1 MNMQK
6 KLTTEFAGLTFEEA
20 FERLERAVEAMDVG
34 DLSMDEALAHFEEG
48 MKLARYCE
56 RLLDDAELRV
66 QQLLADGAGNLTL
79 APFESEG

>member
-1 MNMQK
+1 MNKQK
-6 KLTTEFAGLTFEEA
+6 RNEFAGLTFEDA
-20 FERLERAVEAMDVG
+20 FERLEQAVEAMDGG
-34 DLSMDEALAHFEEG
+34 DLSLDEAMAHFEEG

>member
-1 MNMQK
+1 MSMQK
-6 KLTTEFAGLTFEEA
+6 LNEFVGLTFEEA
-20 FERLERAVEAMDVG
+20 FERLEQAVAAMDGG
-34 DLSMDEALAHFEEG
+34 DLSLDEALAHFEEG

-66 QQLLADGAGNLTL
+66 QQLLADGAGSLLL

>member
-1 MNMQK
+1 MSKQK
-6 KLTTEFAGLTFEEA
+6 PNEFAGLTFEEA
-20 FERLERAVEAMDVG
+20 FERLEQAVEAMDGG
-34 DLSMDEALAHFEEG
+34 DLSLDEAMAHFEEG

-66 QQLLADGAGNLTL
+66 QQLLADGVGNLTL

>member
-1 MNMQK
+1 MTKHKQ
-6 KLTTEFAGLTFEEA
+6 TEFAGLTFEEA
-20 FERLERAVEAMDVG
+20 FERLEQAVEAMDGG
-34 DLSMDEALAHFEEG
+34 DLSLDEAMAHFEEG

-66 QQLLADGAGNLTL
+66 QQLLVDNAGSLTL

>member
-6 KLTTEFAGLTFEEA
+6 KRATEFAGLTFEEA
-20 FERLERAVEAMDVG
+20 FERLERAVEAMDGG
-34 DLSMDEALAHFEEG
+34 DLSMDEAMAHFEEG

>member
-1 MNMQK
+1 MSKQK
-6 KLTTEFAGLTFEEA
+6 LNEFAGLTFEEA
-20 FERLERAVEAMDVG
+20 FERLEQAVEAMDGG
-34 DLSMDEALAHFEEG
+34 DLSLDEAMAHFEEG

-66 QQLLADGAGNLTL
+66 QQLLVDSAGSLTL

>member
-1 MNMQK
+1 MSMQK
-6 KLTTEFAGLTFEEA
+6 LNEFVGLTFEEA
-20 FERLERAVEAMDVG
+20 FERLEQAVEAMDGG
-34 DLSMDEALAHFEEG
+34 DLSLDEALAHFEEG

-66 QQLLADGAGNLTL
+66 QQLLADSAGSLTL